1 MKRNF
6 TIELEDWVA
15 AVYEEVAGASDR
27 TTEEL
32 LRDACRVVAEDVL
45 NQEPL
50 EEMEQEDA
58 PPSEEPIEKEE

>member
-1 MKRNF
+1 MKKSF

-15 AVYEEVAGASDR
+15 AVYEEVAGASER

-45 NQEPL
+45 NQEPIQ
-50 EEMEQEDA
+50 EMEQ
-58 PPSEEPIEKEE
+58 KEE

>member
-1 MKRNF
+1 MKKSF

-15 AVYEEVAGASDR
+15 AVYEEVAGASER

-45 NQEPL
+45 NQEPIQ
-50 EEMEQEDA
+50 EMEK
-58 PPSEEPIEKEE
+58 KEE